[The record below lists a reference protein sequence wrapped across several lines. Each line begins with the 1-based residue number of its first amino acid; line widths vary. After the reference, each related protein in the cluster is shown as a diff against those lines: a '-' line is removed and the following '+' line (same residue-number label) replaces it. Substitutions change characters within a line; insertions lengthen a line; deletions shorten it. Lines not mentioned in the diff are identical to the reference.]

1 MNSDLKSLLSKLLV
15 NQPSW
20 KIKLVQEWHTIIG
33 TLNGKVILEKI
44 DDTTAILG
52 VTHPAWIQEFSTLK
66 PLMLK
71 TINDHLGHPYITE
84 LRFKTVSPKKPKAVP
99 PAVVEIKKKE
109 HILSTREARALE
121 AIKDPELQK
130 ALASFLQRCAKP

>member
-1 MNSDLKSLLSKLLV
+1 MNQDLKSLLSKLLV
-15 NQPSW
+15 DQPSW

-33 TLNGKVILEKI
+33 TLSGKVILEKI
-44 DDTTAILG
+44 DNTTAILG

-84 LRFKTVSPKKPKAVP
+84 LRFKTVSPKKPKVIAAA
-99 PAVVEIKKKE
+99 PAQIKKKE
-109 HILSTREARALE
+109 HILSVRESNALE
-121 AIKDPELQK
+121 TIKDPELKK
-130 ALASFLQRCAKP
+130 ALANFLQRCAKP